1 MREPFLMD
9 KGPHWLIWIGVPLVP
24 LVLLGLVLIPAWM
37 AAGTSRTPAVQSTLS
52 ILTVI
57 VGILAV
63 AWSALM
69 VWLSLTAWWCYLRK
83 K

>member
-1 MREPFLMD
+1 MRKPFLMD
-9 KGPHWLIWIGVPLVP
+9 KGPRWLVWIGVPMVI
-24 LVLLGLVLIPAWM
+24 LGIVLIPAWM